1 MFRLNVPSAS
11 VRGAVVM
18 VKLALVWPA
27 GTLTLVGWL
36 ATVAGNGSSN
46 VTTVT
51 LLCAALNVTV
61 PVEVLPPITLLGLT
75 DTPASTG
82 AGPGASTVRTV
93 LNVRRPS
100 VAVIVT
106 LVFAAGGCVAMVTC
120 CPSTVLGGMTIL
132 AGAGTMEGWLL
143 VNVMVGPPPE
153 EMPLTSSCP
162 IELCPPVIGLEPVI
176 LKSPSVGIGKA
187 GAGFGGTRASQ
198 AWPPRS
204 SVLEATVLTTSM
216 KVTAGTIDVA
226 TVKPT
231 LLVPDGIV
239 MPPSCGNT
247 LAFTL
252 MPLMAPGCP
261 WLLIAPGKPWVSV
274 VTGATVCRVAGTRSP
289 PITRLLLMATGFG
302 PVAAQKSLALKL
314 LDVPDWQAMLHSCWN
329 VQTPNEPSLGKEQL

>member
-1 MFRLNVPSAS
+1 
-11 VRGAVVM
+11 M

-46 VTTVT
+46 VTIVT
-51 LLCAALNVTV
+51 PLCAALKVTV

-75 DTPASTG
+75 DTPASIG
-82 AGPGASTVRTV
+82 AGPGASTVKTV
-93 LNVRRPS
+93 LNIRRPS

-106 LVFAAGGCVAMVTC
+106 LVFVAGGCVARVTC

-132 AGAGTMEGWLL
+132 AGAGTMDGWLL

-153 EMPLTSSCP
+153 EIPLTSSWP
-162 IELCPPVIGLEPVI
+162 IELCPPVTGLEPVI

-187 GAGFGGTRASQ
+187 GAGFGGARASQ
-198 AWPPRS
+198 ACPPRS
-204 SVLEATVLTTSM
+204 PSLESTVLTTST
-216 KVTAGTIDVA
+216 KVTAGTMEVA
-226 TVKPT
+226 TAKPA
-231 LLVPDGIV
+231 LLVPDGMVI
-239 MPPSCGNT
+239 PPIGNT

-302 PVAAQKSLALKL
+302 PVIAQKSLALKL
-314 LDVPDWQAMLHSCWN
+314 LDVPD
-329 VQTPNEPSLGKEQL
+329 